1 MMNLNFQNKYTNSG
15 HRWKVV
21 DKKGLYMILT
31 RTHMVTKRD
40 KKEL

>member
-15 HRWKVV
+15 HHWKAV
-21 DKKGLYMILT
+21 DKKAYMILT
-31 RTHMVTKRD
+31 RTHMVAKRD